1 MKLKIFCDTHLGST
15 IEMKPDGLFIADEN
29 TILAGDIVDMSNV
42 KHKMIGY
49 YKELYDELRMIHGD
63 NYIIG
68 NHEKMGTE
76 NEFVIKT
83 TESGTR
89 ICILHGDIEANPKRW
104 IRYRQ
109 EPHGAGWI
117 KRTFLIPLIREAEE
131 IIERNP
137 KKEILD
143 RMAFKAYQLD
153 CDVYVCGHFHSKEKL
168 ELSHFYLGKTYKII
182 ILPRGMT
189 ELEFE

>member
-1 MKLKIFCDTHLGST
+1 MKLKIFCDTHLGSP
-15 IEMKPDGLFIADEN
+15 IEMKPDGLFKADEN
-29 TILAGDIVDMSNV
+29 TILAGDIIDLSNV
-42 KHKMIGY
+42 KNKMIGY
-49 YKELYDELRMIHGD
+49 YKELFDELRLIHGE

-109 EPHGAGWI
+109 EPHGAGWF
-117 KRTFLIPLIREAEE
+117 KRKFIIPFIREAEE
-131 IIERNP
+131 IVERKP
-137 KKEILD
+137 KG
-143 RMAFKAYQLD
+143 KATVIVTPVMSVISVSMLSL
-153 CDVYVCGHFHSKEKL
+153 VYKS
-168 ELSHFYLGKTYKII
+168 SWRQNQRKIH
-182 ILPRGMT
+182 
-189 ELEFE
+189 